1 MIPHFSD
8 HAANERT
15 FLAWVRTVIA
25 LMAFGF
31 LIEKFNLFL
40 RYLAYAIHTPSHSH
54 SMRMPYMHG
63 VGEGIVGLA
72 ILAQILATYRFF
84 SNRRNLLREDCI
96 PFQGGMEEAAV
107 AILLTGMGLLLL
119 VFLSATH

>member
-1 MIPHFSD
+1 VIPNFND

-40 RYLAYAIHTPSHSH
+40 QYLAHAIHTSTQPMH
-54 SMRMPYMHG
+54 MPYIHG
-63 VGEGIVGLA
+63 VGEGMVALA

-84 SNRRNLLREDCI
+84 SNRRNLLHEDSI
-96 PFQGGMEEAAV
+96 PFKGGLAEAAV
-107 AILLTGMGLLLL
+107 AVLLTGMGLLLL
-119 VFLSATH
+119 IFLSTTH

>member
-40 RYLAYAIHTPSHSH
+40 RYLAYAIHTPAHPP
-54 SMRMPYMHG
+54 RMPYIHG
-63 VGEGIVGLA
+63 VGQGIVALA
-72 ILAQILATYRFF
+72 VLAQILATYRFF
-84 SNRRNLLREDCI
+84 SNRRHLLRDDTI
-96 PFQGGMEEAAV
+96 PFRGGIAEAVVAV
-107 AILLTGMGLLLL
+107 LLTGMGLLLL
-119 VFLSATH
+119 VFLSSAR

>member
-31 LIEKFNLFL
+31 LIEKFDLFL
-40 RYLAYAIHTPSHSH
+40 RYLAHAIHSRVGLSHA
-54 SMRMPYMHG
+54 PLMHLI
-63 VGEGIVGLA
+63 GEGIVALA
-72 ILAQILATYRFF
+72 VLMQALASFRFF
-84 SNRRNLLREDCI
+84 ANRRAIQRSDEQPANSGRAEMITVLLMLI
-96 PFQGGMEEAAV
+96 
-107 AILLTGMGLLLL
+107 GLLLL
-119 VFLSATH
+119 IFLAVTH